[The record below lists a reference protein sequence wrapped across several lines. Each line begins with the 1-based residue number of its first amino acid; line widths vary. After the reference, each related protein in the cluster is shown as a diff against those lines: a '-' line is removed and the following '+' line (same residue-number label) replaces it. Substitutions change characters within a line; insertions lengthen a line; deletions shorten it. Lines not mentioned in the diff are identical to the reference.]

1 MVWVNSREIAYY
13 EIEDLRNVGGSTGPG
28 YCLVNFDEQENIFW
42 KLKQP
47 IFDQRLVL
55 PSNKVFTL
63 KDA

>member
-1 MVWVNSREIAYY
+1 MVWVNRAIVAYY
-13 EIEDLRNVGGSTGPG
+13 EIEDLRNVGGSTGPA
-28 YCLVNFDEQENIFW
+28 YSLVHFDEQENIFW

-55 PSNKVFTL
+55 PSNKVFIL